1 MKTASFPAMALLLLL
16 VARLCLKSLEQLS
29 NDDWMA
35 LTAVFLIAIALLISH
50 KVHMLTG
57 R

>member
-1 MKTASFPAMALLLLL
+1 MALLLLL
-16 VARLCLKSLEQLS
+16 VVRLCLKSLEQLS

-35 LTAVFLIAIALLISH
+35 LSAIFFIAVALLISH